1 MTVKSS
7 ISLTDEQDAFVRAL
21 VAAGRYPSASA
32 VLQQGVELLRRQ
44 TEAEEADTAALRA
57 ILQERLA
64 GRFLPA
70 EVMRDRVEAMIAAKR
85 RDAAG

>member
-7 ISLTDEQDAFVRAL
+7 ISLTDEQDAFVRTL

-70 EVMRDRVEAMIAAKR
+70 EVMRDQVEAMIAAKR